1 MKIPPQTV
9 DEIYAATDIVEVVGD
24 YVSLRKKGVNYWA
37 LSPFV
42 KERTPSFSVNP
53 VKGIYKCFS
62 SGKGG
67 NTVSFLMEMEG
78 YSYVEALQHLAK
90 KYNIALPEEEEKDEN
105 YQQNKTKHESLYIV
119 NQFAAD
125 FFHQELLQTE
135 AGQNIGLSYFKER
148 GILEHTIQTFQLGY
162 APAEWEKFS
171 KIALEKQYNA
181 DYLVELGLAS
191 RSEKTGNLI
200 DRFRDRVMFPIT
212 NVMGKVVGFGG
223 RILGNKEK
231 EAKYINSPESEIYH
245 KSQVLFGLS
254 LAKNAIRNKD
264 LCILSEGY
272 MDVITMYQSGIH
284 HVVASSGTSLTEEQ
298 ARLIRRFTKNVLLI
312 YDGDEPGIKAA
323 MRGID
328 ILIAEGIAV
337 KSLILPDNHDPDS
350 FLKAFGLNAFE
361 TCIAEKSL
369 DFMDFKLQR
378 MQANKK
384 FDSLSPREQAEF
396 IHQISTTLAL
406 LPDKIEQQMYIRN
419 TAAKLTI
426 QEDLLLQAMGDA
438 KKERQKQEQRE
449 MKRNQIQPKAEIIEM
464 RAFETLDTASQEKEL
479 FRVLLNYYDK
489 EFQFTPDGQEEA
501 IDVTVTEYFMV
512 EMEGMSFENPIFEE
526 IKGDIFACFHAQ
538 ITFDLHKYLV
548 HPEPQVSSLV
558 SELLTLTHSL
568 SENWVKYDALAPSF
582 DKHLFISVYDPMLY
596 YKYHR
601 ILKMLKEAKE
611 SIRLAIDEAAENEAL
626 EKYMYLLQKK
636 QLIEKKKGIEGAIR
650 VEDVR

>member
-9 DEIYAATDIVEVVGD
+9 DEIYLATDIVDVVGD
-24 YVSLRKKGVNYWA
+24 YVTLKKKGVNYWA

-90 KYNIALPEEEEKDEN
+90 KYNIALPEEEEQDET
-105 YQQNKTKHESLYIV
+105 YQQNKTKQESLYIV
-119 NQFAAD
+119 NQFAAE

-148 GILEHTIQTFQLGY
+148 GILEHTIQTFQLGF

-171 KIALEKQYNA
+171 KVALEKQYNA

-231 EAKYINSPESEIYH
+231 EAKYINSPESEVYH
-245 KSQVLFGLS
+245 KSQILFGLS

-272 MDVITMYQSGIH
+272 MDVIAMYQSGIQN
-284 HVVASSGTSLTEEQ
+284 VVASSGTSLTEEQ

-384 FDSLSPREQAEF
+384 FDSLSPRKQAEF

-419 TAAKLTI
+419 TAAKLAI

-438 KKERQKQEQRE
+438 KKERQKQTQRE
-449 MKRNQIQPKAEIIEM
+449 IKRGERQAQVIEM
-464 RAFETLDTASQEKEL
+464 DTMVISAQEREIL
-479 FRVLLNYYDK
+479 RLLLNYHDK
-489 EFQFTPDGQEEA
+489 YFPFKPKDEEEIPDAQ
-501 IDVTVTEYFMV
+501 VTEFFDI
-512 EMEGMSFENPIFEE
+512 ELEELTLKNPICEE
-526 IKGDIFACFHAQ
+526 IKKEVISCFREKKAFH
-538 ITFDLHKYLV
+538 LHHYLA
-548 HPEPQVSSLV
+548 HPEPQVCNLV
-558 SELLTLTHSL
+558 SGLLIFPMI
-568 SENWVKYDALAPSF
+568 SENWKKHDVLTPVMDKDLAS
-582 DKHLFISVYDPMLY
+582 STWSAVMY
-596 YKYHR
+596 YKYHHV
-601 ILKMLKEAKE
+601 LSLLEEAKE
-611 SIRLAIDEAAENEAL
+611 HLKLAPDDEAEETA
-626 EKYMYLLQKK
+626 YRSFFYLTTKK
-636 QLIEKKKGIEGAIR
+636 VEIEGKLGIIASNPR
-650 VEDVR
+650 DVNLS